1 MHIAYCVI
9 NTTTLHQV
17 QAKQAAA
24 RDVSQFV
31 LSQPISI
38 FQECVKGSAWEILR
52 RRLVISSPYPNTHPQ
67 LIILHNRSI
76 ILCNERIRALKQ
88 IIPLIRHIP
97 GILIQW
103 RPRNHHRPFI
113 LLVERLVLL
122 AVSSTQQPPLLPLTP
137 PPRVRQYRSLP
148 GKGNSLLDESGIPN
162 ISKPS
167 INTNSCAAHSPKSV
181 LFPPS
186 FHKQATWERPRV
198 VNLRTMTSSR
208 RMRPSLLH
216 LIGSCI
222 MRKVKWTAVSYPFL
236 RLGRKRCARQMRIF
250 PVASCDA

>member
-1 MHIAYCVI
+1 M
-9 NTTTLHQV
+9 
-17 QAKQAAA
+17 
-24 RDVSQFV
+24 
-31 LSQPISI
+31 
-38 FQECVKGSAWEILR
+38 
-52 RRLVISSPYPNTHPQ
+52 
-67 LIILHNRSI
+67 
-76 ILCNERIRALKQ
+76 
-88 IIPLIRHIP
+88 RHIH

-122 AVSSTQQPPLLPLTP
+122 AVSSTQQPPLLPLTL
-137 PPRVRQYRSLP
+137 PPRARQYRSLP
-148 GKGNSLLDESGIPN
+148 GKGNSLLDASGIPN
-162 ISKPS
+162 NSKPS

-181 LFPPS
+181 LFLPS

-236 RLGRKRCARQMRIF
+236 RLGRKPCAHQMRIF
-250 PVASCDA
+250 PVTSCDA

>member
-1 MHIAYCVI
+1 M
-9 NTTTLHQV
+9 
-17 QAKQAAA
+17 
-24 RDVSQFV
+24 
-31 LSQPISI
+31 
-38 FQECVKGSAWEILR
+38 
-52 RRLVISSPYPNTHPQ
+52 
-67 LIILHNRSI
+67 
-76 ILCNERIRALKQ
+76 
-88 IIPLIRHIP
+88 RHIH

-148 GKGNSLLDESGIPN
+148 GKGNSLLDERGIPN

-208 RMRPSLLH
+208 RMASFSSPFDWELH
-216 LIGSCI
+216 HAKSKVDGSFVSVFKTGTKTLCASNAYLSRSI
-222 MRKVKWTAVSYPFL
+222 M
-236 RLGRKRCARQMRIF
+236 
-250 PVASCDA
+250 